1 MISAPL
7 IEYLK
12 KGIFT
17 LLGLILA
24 VYLFVI
30 LMTYTSNDP
39 SWSHISSD
47 MTTINNVGG
56 ESGAW
61 LSDLLYSFFGF
72 GAWWLLAFVVY
83 ESILIWWDNKPTFW
97 LMRVVAYVFLL
108 LSASALFAQL
118 VALVQQLTNP
128 GTLGLES
135 VAGGIIGFEL
145 QARLAQLLSQWGSVI
160 FLTAFVII
168 TATFAF
174 NIHWLAI
181 YEKVKALS
189 WLGSGVKRQGRMH
202 DSVSTT
208 PENINVKQNDENIVK
223 SNAKKDAAD
232 HEQLPL
238 ELQVAGNAQAVDN
251 SGRFSNVLSE
261 FLATSGLAESVKA
274 SVVAATQAA
283 MPNSAAKSSREN
295 SEPVSVETPSSTVQN
310 LASHTNTS
318 TPSSPAMTAIRKVEP
333 SFAWNDA
340 NTVDDLLASEQMA
353 YHANNM
359 NTSDSAATTSVSADS
374 NTESLETVVPDSTA
388 ISSVEMSEAQSTE
401 NLPSTAQPSINEL
414 VYGETADETDNEP
427 KSFEL
432 EDKVEAVDI
441 LADAWLAEHADV
453 STSTAMQP
461 AETWQPSETVQA
473 ANRTELP
480 RQAAVTAPATDSSNS
495 KMNDFTGK
503 WFDEEPELSED
514 FEPSYISNEAS
525 VAKAVDVVE
534 PVASVADMTP
544 TNTPP
549 SNPKLPPTVE
559 TRVTASAIEPIVA
572 PKPTVSFAVPEGDSS
587 NHITDM
593 MPEDDSAEDVNAPVM
608 PDISDDAAFSQ
619 KSRSMQTAAYRSS
632 LTPIPEISILD
643 KPDPDRKPSY
653 TVAELEQLSELLEI
667 KLQEF
672 NVKANVV
679 NAIPGP
685 VVTRFEVELAAGVK
699 ASKVT
704 GISRDLARSLSMA
717 SLRVVE
723 VIPGKPYIGIEVP
736 NKQREMVRLIELLNT
751 EKFQDPKAQISM
763 AMGKDIGG
771 NAIIT
776 DLARAPHMLVAGTT
790 GSGKS
795 VLVNSMLLSM
805 LLKYTPN
812 ELRLILIDPKQLE
825 LANYND
831 IPHLLTPVVTD
842 MTEAASALSWCVAE
856 MERRYQLMS
865 LLKVRKLNEFNKK
878 VIAAEKSGNPMLDP
892 LWRPNDSVS
901 ISQAPKLKTLPMIV
915 IVADEFADM
924 IMQVGKQA
932 EELITRLAQKSRAA
946 GIHLMLATQRP
957 SVDVITGLIKA
968 NIPVRAA
975 LRVNSKVDS
984 RTILDSGGAEDM
996 LGNGDMLFLGPGQIE
1011 PDRVHGAYVSDE
1023 EVNRVCDAWRERGAP
1038 DYIDNMAGN
1047 FELSSPSGGGST
1059 ANASGEDDDL
1069 YNDAVAFIMET
1080 RKVSA
1085 SSIQR
1090 KFSIGYNR
1098 AARIV
1103 DSMEDAGLVSSMGKS
1118 GKRELLM

>member
-30 LMTYTSNDP
+30 LMTYTGNDP

-47 MTTINNVGG
+47 MTAVNNMGG
-56 ESGAW
+56 EMGAW

-72 GAWWLLAFVVY
+72 GAWWLLAFLVY
-83 ESILIWWDNKPTFW
+83 ESVLIWWDNKPTFW
-97 LMRVVAYVFLL
+97 LLRLVAYVFLL

-118 VALVQQLTNP
+118 VALVQQVADP
-128 GTLGLES
+128 MVSGLKG
-135 VAGGIIGFEL
+135 VAGGIIGLEL
-145 QARLAQLLSQWGSVI
+145 QARLAQLLSQWGSVT
-160 FLTAFVII
+160 FLTVFVVI

-181 YEKVKALS
+181 YQKVKTLS
-189 WLGSGVKRQGRMH
+189 WRDAAIQDNDSKRDNRKTAQTA
-202 DSVSTT
+202 S
-208 PENINVKQNDENIVK
+208 EQQQNDESVSDEK
-223 SNAKKDAAD
+223 AAQGF
-232 HEQLPL
+232 EQLPL
-238 ELQVAGNAQAVDN
+238 DLPAANHAQTADK
-251 SGRFSNVLSE
+251 SGRFNHVLKD
-261 FLATSGLAESVKA
+261 FLATSGLGASVKA
-274 SVVAATQAA
+274 S
-283 MPNSAAKSSREN
+283 MSAAAAVAQTATN
-295 SEPVSVETPSSTVQN
+295 STAQDEQLQT
-310 LASHTNTS
+310 ASANTS
-318 TPSSPAMTAIRKVEP
+318 SFSHVNQPQASAPATTPVMAPARKVEP

-340 NTVDDLLASEQMA
+340 DTVDDLLASEAIAGQNTFVYEA
-353 YHANNM
+353 AAASNTNVQGFDKSAASSD
-359 NTSDSAATTSVSADS
+359 TSDYIVNDTADKDEM
-374 NTESLETVVPDSTA
+374 TESVDS
-388 ISSVEMSEAQSTE
+388 
-401 NLPSTAQPSINEL
+401 L
-414 VYGETADETDNEP
+414 
-427 KSFEL
+427 
-432 EDKVEAVDI
+432 AVDT
-441 LADAWLAEHADV
+441 LVDAWLAEHAAVPVAPELRQEEILIEAPVLETSFDTVIQEQKVDNLLNDNSSNNVVADSIDDLSESWSIEQADFSYDAEPLVKSDIV
-453 STSTAMQP
+453 STSAVEFAAP
-461 AETWQPSETVQA
+461 VVTVG
-473 ANRTELP
+473 
-480 RQAAVTAPATDSSNS
+480 D
-495 KMNDFTGK
+495 
-503 WFDEEPELSED
+503 
-514 FEPSYISNEAS
+514 
-525 VAKAVDVVE
+525 VAKVT
-534 PVASVADMTP
+534 DMTP

-549 SNPKLPPTVE
+549 ANPKLAPTADIGIATTGITE
-559 TRVTASAIEPIVA
+559 STGITATASVAQSDTAPIA
-572 PKPTVSFAVPEGDSS
+572 ATKPTMSFAVPEGDSS

-593 MPEDDSAEDVNAPVM
+593 MPEDDNDYHIADDIAAPVM
-608 PDISDDAAFSQ
+608 PHISDDIAFSQ

-632 LTPIPEISILD
+632 LTPIPELSILD

-653 TVAELEQLSELLEI
+653 TLAELEQLSELLEI

-685 VVTRFEVELAAGVK
+685 VVTRFEVDLAPGIK

-736 NKQREMVRLIELLNT
+736 NKQREMVRLIELLDT
-751 EKFQDPKAQISM
+751 EKFKDPKAQISM

-771 NAIIT
+771 KPIIT

-795 VLVNSMLLSM
+795 VLVNAMLLSM

-812 ELRLILIDPKQLE
+812 ELRMILIDPKQLE

-946 GIHLMLATQRP
+946 GIHLILATQRP

-1023 EVNRVCDAWRERGAP
+1023 EVNSVCDAWRERGAP

-1047 FELSSPSGGGST
+1047 FELSSPSGGST
-1059 ANASGEDDDL
+1059 ASASGEDDDL
-1069 YNDAVAFIMET
+1069 YNEAVGFIMET

-1103 DSMEDAGLVSSMGKS
+1103 DSMEEAGLVSSMGKS

>member
-30 LMTYTSNDP
+30 LMTYTGNDP

-47 MTTINNVGG
+47 MTTVNNMGG
-56 ESGAW
+56 EMGAW

-72 GAWWLLAFVVY
+72 GAWWLLAFLVY
-83 ESILIWWDNKPTFW
+83 ESVLIWWDNKPTFW
-97 LMRVVAYVFLL
+97 LLRVVAYVFLL

-118 VALVQQLTNP
+118 VALVQQVADPMTS
-128 GTLGLES
+128 GLKG
-135 VAGGIIGFEL
+135 VAGGIIGLEL

-160 FLTAFVII
+160 FLTVFVVI

-181 YEKVKALS
+181 YQKIKTWS
-189 WLGSGVKRQGRMH
+189 WRDTAVQDNAAQGNESKRANRQAAPTA
-202 DSVSTT
+202 S
-208 PENINVKQNDENIVK
+208 EQQQNDESMSDEK
-223 SNAKKDAAD
+223 AAQGF
-232 HEQLPL
+232 EQLPL
-238 ELQVAGNAQAVDN
+238 DLPATDHASHAQTADKN
-251 SGRFSNVLSE
+251 GRFNNVLKE
-261 FLATSGLAESVKA
+261 FLATSGLGASVKA
-274 SVVAATQAA
+274 SMSAAAAVAQTAT
-283 MPNSAAKSSREN
+283 NSAAQDDQLQ
-295 SEPVSVETPSSTVQN
+295 T
-310 LASHTNTS
+310 ASANTS
-318 TPSSPAMTAIRKVEP
+318 SFKHVHQPQASTATVNSITAPARKVEP

-340 NTVDDLLASEQMA
+340 DTVEDLLAREAMAEQETFG
-353 YHANNM
+353 Y
-359 NTSDSAATTSVSADS
+359 DSAATSVAFDDINDIADEDEM
-374 NTESLETVVPDSTA
+374 TESVDLGVDSLEV
-388 ISSVEMSEAQSTE
+388 
-401 NLPSTAQPSINEL
+401 NN
-414 VYGETADETDNEP
+414 
-427 KSFEL
+427 
-432 EDKVEAVDI
+432 
-441 LADAWLAEHADV
+441 LADAWLAEHA
-453 STSTAMQP
+453 
-461 AETWQPSETVQA
+461 
-473 ANRTELP
+473 
-480 RQAAVTAPATDSSNS
+480 AV
-495 KMNDFTGK
+495 
-503 WFDEEPELSED
+503 
-514 FEPSYISNEAS
+514 
-525 VAKAVDVVE
+525 
-534 PVASVADMTP
+534 PVASKVEQKQTVIEAPVMQTSFAKEQKVAEDLIGNDIDDSMDDFSEAWSIEDSEFTDNSEPLTQHEVLSTQHEVTKDWQTDNAALSDEIDKVDEVSEMTDMTP

-549 SNPKLPPTVE
+549 ANPKLAPTVD
-559 TRVTASAIEPIVA
+559 TGTSVTNIA
-572 PKPTVSFAVPEGDSS
+572 PAAAKPNVSFAVPEGDSS

-593 MPEDDSAEDVNAPVM
+593 VPEDDSRADDTNLPVM
-608 PDISDDAAFSQ
+608 PHISDDAAFSQ

-632 LTPIPEISILD
+632 LTPIPELSILD
-643 KPDPDRKPSY
+643 KPDPNRKPSY
-653 TVAELEQLSELLEI
+653 TIAELEQLSELLEI

-685 VVTRFEVELAAGVK
+685 VVTRFEVELAPGVK

-736 NKQREMVRLIELLNT
+736 NKKREMVRLIELLNT
-751 EKFQDPKAQISM
+751 EKFKDPKAQISM

-771 NAIIT
+771 NPIIT

-812 ELRLILIDPKQLE
+812 ELRMILIDPKQLE

-1047 FELSSPSGGGST
+1047 FELSSPSGGGSA

-1103 DSMEDAGLVSSMGKS
+1103 DSMEEAGLVSSMGKS